1 MRTGRSVP
9 AMRRHNL
16 TTILGWSA
24 AFAATAL
31 VAALVGTSLG
41 SRITGASPGASGTE
55 TLLVALALAAAAG
68 ALAGFLRRRHAF
80 LRGYWWVPALLFV
93 ATAALM
99 WAVRGVHHGGDTSRY
114 VGGADRLLSGQ
125 PLVELQQANLGYVAF
140 VALTEVL
147 GVGLAG
153 IIAAQV
159 LISALC
165 VLALYDLGRRL
176 GGEISGVAAASLYAA
191 NVDLARFT
199 FAILTDSLY
208 TSGIILSVYLTYRT
222 MAIDRRWAVPAA
234 ATVLI
239 TASIRPSGMFITPV
253 FGTCLAFVMLRDRN
267 LLWKGVA
274 TAAVL
279 IGSVWLVAAPARS
292 VVDNNHPAQWLIE
305 GSVVWG
311 HDASRMD
318 MPPAPG
324 VDDSLSAL
332 RYCGEWPRACASL
345 FLERVR
351 VEHVHTR
358 PFYSFSHNLLILLV
372 LPPLYGL
379 AAVGLWAARDQPV
392 TALSLTLIVVH
403 AAVVGLTT
411 ADWDGRYLLYTL
423 PLITLYSGV
432 GIAAIARR
440 FGALPAMTSRTPP
453 LAGA

>member
-1 MRTGRSVP
+1 
-9 AMRRHNL
+9 MRRHDF
-16 TTILGWSA
+16 TTVLGWSA

-31 VAALVGTSLG
+31 VTGLVGTSLG

-55 TLLVALALAAAAG
+55 TILVALAFAAAGG
-68 ALAGFLRRRHAF
+68 ALAGFLRLRHAS

-93 ATAALM
+93 ATATFM

-114 VGGADRLLSGQ
+114 VGGAERLLSGQ
-125 PLVELQQANLGYVAF
+125 PLVELQRANLGYVVF
-140 VALTEVL
+140 VSLAEVL
-147 GVGLAG
+147 GAGLTG
-153 IIAAQV
+153 VIVAQV
-159 LISALC
+159 LLSALC
-165 VLALYDLGRRL
+165 VVALYDLGRRV
-176 GGEISGVAAASLYAA
+176 GGEIAGVAAASLYAA

-208 TSGIILSVYLTYRT
+208 TSGIILSVYLTYRA
-222 MAIDRRWAVPAA
+222 MAIGRRWVVPAA
-234 ATVLI
+234 AAALI
-239 TASIRPSGMFITPV
+239 TASIRPSGMFISPI
-253 FGTCLAFVMLRDRN
+253 FGTCLAFVMLRERN
-267 LLWKGVA
+267 LIWKGLA

-279 IGSVWLVAAPARS
+279 IGSVWLVASPARS

-305 GSVVWG
+305 GTVVWG
-311 HDASRMD
+311 HDASRMN

-332 RYCGEWPRACASL
+332 RYCGQWPRACASL

-358 PFYSFSHNLLILLV
+358 PFYSFGHNLLILLI

-379 AAVGLWAARDQPV
+379 AAVGLWAARRQPV
-392 TALSLTLIVVH
+392 TALSLTLIGVH
-403 AAVVGLTT
+403 AAVVGSTT

-432 GIAAIARR
+432 GIEAIARR
-440 FGALPAMTSRTPP
+440 FGVPPAMTSRTPQVV
-453 LAGA
+453 GA